1 MKKFWKRTLRLATL
15 ATVIPVSVTHDEEN
29 GKTTYQSLLASLEL
43 GPGQEVGIN
52 LGEGVLTG
60 AIRGRMAAQ
69 KEESMFDDQALM
81 ASSPVVQASVE
92 TAQEAPASAAP
103 QDSSPA
109 EDETTHSALY

>member
-1 MKKFWKRTLRLATL
+1 MKKFWKRALRLATL
-15 ATVIPVSVTHDEEN
+15 ATVIPVSVTHDEES

-60 AIRGRMAAQ
+60 AIRGKMAAQ

-92 TAQEAPASAAP
+92 TAQEAPASAEP

-109 EDETTHSALY
+109 EDETRHSTLY

>member
-1 MKKFWKRTLRLATL
+1 M
-15 ATVIPVSVTHDEEN
+15 
-29 GKTTYQSLLASLEL
+29 EL